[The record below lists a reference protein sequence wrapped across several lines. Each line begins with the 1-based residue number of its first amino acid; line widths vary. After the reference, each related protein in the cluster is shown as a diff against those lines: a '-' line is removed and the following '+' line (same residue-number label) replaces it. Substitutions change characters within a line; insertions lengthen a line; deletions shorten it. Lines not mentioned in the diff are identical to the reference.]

1 MRGSPLATQIAVMPS
16 GIIPAHAG
24 LTPRGPSSAV
34 APRDHPRAC
43 GAHTEVSDMKKQ
55 YEGSSPRMRGSLRLV
70 SSYRSPSGIIPA
82 HAGLTTVASFFS
94 GPAKDHPRACGAHF
108 CVPPYKSI
116 RKGSSPRMRGSLDVW
131 PATPI
136 RMGSS
141 PRMRGSHLC
150 LHPSGPSPGIIP
162 AHAGLT
168 AGLRLRERRI
178 WDHPR
183 ACGAHFPFDE
193 IALSAVGSS
202 PRMRGS
208 PIGSNYTNRKKGI
221 IPAHAGLTGPSAP
234 SAL

>member
-108 CVPPYKSI
+108 TRAILVDSMVGSSPRMRGSRKLMEIPLIDHGIIPAHAGLTVTSLRRTPGTGDHPRACGAHDLMSDESI
-116 RKGSSPRMRGSLDVW
+116 VFMGSSPRMRGSL
-131 PATPI
+131 I
-136 RMGSS
+136 RCIIVV
-141 PRMRGSHLC
+141 RIA
-150 LHPSGPSPGIIP
+150 GIIP

-168 AGLRLRERRI
+168 PRWRLCCQNLG
-178 WDHPR
+178 DHPR
-183 ACGAHFPFDE
+183 ACGAHAAE
-193 IALSAVGSS
+193 AGCSS
-202 PRMRGS
+202 
-208 PIGSNYTNRKKGI
+208 
-221 IPAHAGLTGPSAP
+221 
-234 SAL
+234 